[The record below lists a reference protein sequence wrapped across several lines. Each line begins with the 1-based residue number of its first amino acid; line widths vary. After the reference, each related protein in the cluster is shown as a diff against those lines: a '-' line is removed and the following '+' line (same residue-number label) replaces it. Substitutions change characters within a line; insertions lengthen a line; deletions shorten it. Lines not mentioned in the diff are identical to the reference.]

1 MNIILKR
8 AYRTFLDSL
17 PQTRTF
23 DYLISLLI
31 FWRKHKRFPKVNGG
45 LFNDSLFYLKT
56 GDEILDPLRV
66 YVSDK
71 EFVKRY
77 VTQTIGDAYNVPTL
91 GVVRS
96 LEKAYRYSFPQNCVI
111 KPTHMSG
118 PVMFRRNGSAIDYD
132 LIERW
137 FKSNYYLSGR
147 EANYRQLRPK
157 LIIEPFIFEK
167 ERVEDYKFFCVNG
180 RPGAIQVDGARHIR
194 HTRNFY
200 TPDWQELPFTSSHP
214 KGPPIK
220 RPDNLS
226 EMLEIASVLSRDFS
240 FIRVDLYSDD
250 KSILVGELTNCP
262 GNSSSRF
269 KPVEGEAHLTRLLY
283 GERPFSE
290 HLGIPG
296 KRGSKRYSGQLP
308 TTTPKP

>member
-1 MNIILKR
+1 MNILLR
-8 AYRTFLDSL
+8 QSYRFILDSL
-17 PQTRTF
+17 PQSRTT

-31 FWRKHKRFPKVNGG
+31 FWRKHKRLPRVEGG

-71 EFVKRY
+71 EYVKRY
-77 VTQTIGDAYNVPTL
+77 VAQTVGEAYNVPTI

-96 LEKAYRYSFPQNCVI
+96 LEEACNYIFPDTCVI

-118 PVMFRRNGSAIDYD
+118 PVIFRRDGSEIDFS

-137 FKSNYYLSGR
+137 FNSNYYLSGR
-147 EANYRQLRPK
+147 EANYKTLKPK
-157 LIIEPFIFEK
+157 LIVEPYIFQK
-167 ERVEDYKFFCVNG
+167 ERVEDYKIFCVNG
-180 RPGAIQVDGARHIR
+180 TPRAIQVDGARHIR

-200 TPDWQELPFTSSHP
+200 TPDWQPLPFTSSHP
-214 KGPPIK
+214 KGPLVK
-220 RPDNLS
+220 RPDNLA
-226 EMLEIASVLSRDFS
+226 EMLEVAAALSKDFN

-250 KSILVGELTNCP
+250 ASILVGELTNCP

-269 KPVEGEAHLTRLLY
+269 VPHDGEAQMTRLLF
-283 GERPFSE
+283 GDRPFTDF
-290 HLGIPG
+290 LGSP
-296 KRGSKRYSGQLP
+296 RRASQRRRSGQMP
-308 TTTPKP
+308 RPAP